1 MNRVLDWI
9 EDERWL
15 ESVIGGQLTDS
26 PDPVSRTPHVIET
39 IYDDSDPCGLIVDD
53 GAPI

>member
-9 EDERWL
+9 EDETML
-15 ESVIGGQLTDS
+15 SEVIGGKTKPGYMILDDPDCVTTADG
-26 PDPVSRTPHVIET
+26 PDPV
-39 IYDDSDPCGLIVDD
+39 GLIVDD